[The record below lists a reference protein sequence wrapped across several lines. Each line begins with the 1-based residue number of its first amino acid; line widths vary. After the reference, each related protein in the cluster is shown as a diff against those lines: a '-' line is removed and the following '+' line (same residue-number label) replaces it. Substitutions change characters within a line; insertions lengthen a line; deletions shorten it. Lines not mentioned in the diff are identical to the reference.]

1 MLISVDLGLLA
12 SHHVN
17 TAINNDG
24 HRIMMGSK
32 ISATCADH
40 EIKWTFEN
48 KIECEVEKNIN

>member
-1 MLISVDLGLLA
+1 
-12 SHHVN
+12 
-17 TAINNDG
+17 
-24 HRIMMGSK
+24 MMGSK